1 MEQEKRAIQTWRK
14 RNIDE
19 LEFCGVSDLVWAG
32 ISYDGSTD
40 LYVIRNGSLTGVR
53 YMNEIIAPIVRP

>member
-14 RNIDE
+14 RNIAE